1 MATCIYKEFIRNWQQ
16 VHKKRNRFEIPWLAA
31 NLGTKTEF
39 SPQNCNI
46 MRNSENSFC
55 YSDGTSNRAVF
66 EHLNTELV
74 RYSDSY
80 SIFVFHFRSN
90 SKARKLRMPEEW
102 RKNFSFSSFEI
113 FLTRNTE
120 CSRSTKKLRP
130 FGKNR
135 HKADLFIKR
144 SDPVVFIKLFLYLH
158 FSLFWR
164 VIFGK

>member
-1 MATCIYKEFIRNWQQ
+1 MILIKD
-16 VHKKRNRFEIPWLAA
+16 
-31 NLGTKTEF
+31 
-39 SPQNCNI
+39 
-46 MRNSENSFC
+46 SFC

-80 SIFVFHFRSN
+80 SIFGFHFRSN
-90 SKARKLRMPEEW
+90 SKGRKLRMPEEW

-120 CSRSTKKLRP
+120 CSKSTKKHRP

-144 SDPVVFIKLFLYLH
+144 SDPVVSIKLFLYLH
-158 FSLFWR
+158 FSLFPLIRLLSVFFRLKIWR
-164 VIFGK
+164 HQMAFILHTTHNTY